1 MRTEVA
7 LGSKV
12 LMGDTLIQ
20 KGRNCII
27 GGTDIIG
34 IVDIREG
41 IVKRKINNLKFK
53 EIKAMVDMNE
63 NIILIANHR
72 NELIAY
78 DIEIEIICLLIQKE
92 YNIYTFFRIDSDSV
106 VACSDDTA
114 IRKWRYIYK
123 TIAK

>member
-41 IVKRKINNLKFK
+41 IVKRKIKNLKFK
-53 EIKAMVDMNE
+53 EIKAMVNMNG

-72 NELIAY
+72 KELIAY
-78 DIEIEIICLLIQKE
+78 DIEIEIICLLIKNE
-92 YNIYTFFRIDSDSV
+92 
-106 VACSDDTA
+106 
-114 IRKWRYIYK
+114 
-123 TIAK
+123 